1 MIYIGTNWS
10 YRMQRYGATVV
21 LTAIG
26 WVEGRTD
33 RHARRQIDR
42 QAVRQTDIQRANR
55 QTEKQKQIQR
65 DRQIDGDRRKTN
77 LSGHLII
84 LTNSHF
90 KLFCYQVNYSTS
102 LAIIQ

>member
-1 MIYIGTNWS
+1 LSKKLKNGTDFLEIAMTEMIYIGTNWS

-55 QTEKQKQIQR
+55 QTEKQKQI
-65 DRQIDGDRRKTN
+65 
-77 LSGHLII
+77 
-84 LTNSHF
+84 
-90 KLFCYQVNYSTS
+90 
-102 LAIIQ
+102 